1 MPIQY
6 QQMIFF
12 ISHFAFFKSLQRI
25 GFWIS
30 KAQLKRRALSWHEER
45 RASP

>member
-12 ISHFAFFKSLQRI
+12 NFTFCLLNLYR
-25 GFWIS
+25 GLDLGLLIS
-30 KAQLKRRALSWHEER
+30 KAQFKRRALSWHEEHQ
-45 RASP
+45 A